1 MSYNLLDEHWI
12 PVAGHEPVSL
22 QAIFSDESLRH
33 LGGNPVE
40 KISVMNLLLAI
51 SQAACT
57 PDNEE
62 EWRQLGADLKKFGE
76 RCLSYLRSRRDL
88 FELYPEFP
96 IYLYIAGF
104 RRQFSSPSRS
114 KTSLWRPKISPSQT
128 FPVDEL

>member
-1 MSYNLLDEHWI
+1 MSYNLLDEPWI

-62 EWRQLGADLKKFGE
+62 EWRQLGADLKKIWRTMSLLPQITPG
-76 RCLSYLRSRRDL
+76 S
-88 FELYPEFP
+88 
-96 IYLYIAGF
+96 F
-104 RRQFSSPSRS
+104 RII
-114 KTSLWRPKISPSQT
+114 WG
-128 FPVDEL
+128 